1 MNDLTTILLWIAG
14 GAVAVIVI
22 FVVVLFF
29 GFSDWMNRGSH

>member
-14 GAVAVIVI
+14 GVVAVIVI
-22 FVVVLFF
+22 FVVVLVL